1 MQTGS
6 LTVGSDVELNCTVE
20 NYNIFYFN
28 ASIHFNWSRSGIV
41 LSNDS
46 YRLVIS
52 RPHRSAYVFMS
63 QLFLSPLS
71 ANDSNITC
79 SASVYS
85 ATLNPFIET
94 SPTASKHVQ
103 LNIEGTTLHPYYVSL
118 NHHALLINRS

>member
-1 MQTGS
+1 MQKGS
-6 LTVGSDVELNCTVE
+6 LTVGSDVELNCTVV
-20 NYNIFYFN
+20 NYNIFDFN

-52 RPHRSAYVFMS
+52 RPHGSAYVFMS

-85 ATLNPFIET
+85 ATPFIET

-103 LNIEGTTLHPYYVSL
+103 LNIEGTTLYQYVSL